1 MTIPTTNPNTNLP
14 PTLTATQSRALLHA
28 LLSTNANGQPRTNS
42 TVPRSVSTKSTHHP
56 HSQRTITIDT
66 STRIIG
72 HCNNVHFSSISPMEQ
87 AVRIEEIVRGALN
100 TQGAGEEKSKG
111 KVNVN
116 VTVQAGISIMGSK
129 NVVVINQG
137 REIAKGM
144 EKWKAEESKEKVG
157 MPLAGRKRRAESE
170 PADVLESIEKKV
182 KVDGDGLEKGV

>member
-1 MTIPTTNPNTNLP
+1 
-14 PTLTATQSRALLHA
+14 
-28 LLSTNANGQPRTNS
+28 
-42 TVPRSVSTKSTHHP
+42 
-56 HSQRTITIDT
+56 
-66 STRIIG
+66 
-72 HCNNVHFSSISPMEQ
+72 MEQ

-157 MPLAGRKRRAESE
+157 MPLAGRKRRAESVSCSTVQVE
-170 PADVLESIEKKV
+170 R
-182 KVDGDGLEKGV
+182 